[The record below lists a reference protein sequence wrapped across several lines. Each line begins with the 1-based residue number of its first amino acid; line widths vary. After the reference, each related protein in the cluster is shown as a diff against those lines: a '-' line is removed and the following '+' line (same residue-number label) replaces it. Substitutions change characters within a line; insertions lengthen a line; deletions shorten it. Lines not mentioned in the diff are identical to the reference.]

1 MSSGGFLLL
10 TLILE
15 TMSKEKT
22 ELQEPTNPPLLI
34 ADVGRSTSTKEL
46 LECTVCW
53 GGGKIEIDDFGNEE
67 DCTWCNGTGF
77 VREIEK
83 AKQLLKD
90 TETLS
95 DEEIVKNR
103 KEETQMKKKRK

>member
-1 MSSGGFLLL
+1 MADLELL

-34 ADVGRSTSTKEL
+34 ADVGSSTSTKEL

-67 DCTWCNGTGF
+67 DCTWCNGTGL
-77 VREIEK
+77 VSRN
-83 AKQLLKD
+83 L
-90 TETLS
+90 
-95 DEEIVKNR
+95 
-103 KEETQMKKKRK
+103 